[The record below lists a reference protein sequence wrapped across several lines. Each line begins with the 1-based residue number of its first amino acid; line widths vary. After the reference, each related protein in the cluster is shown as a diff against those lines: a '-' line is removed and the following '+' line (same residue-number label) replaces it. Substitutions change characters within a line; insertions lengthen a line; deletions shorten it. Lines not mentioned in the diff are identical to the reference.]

1 MDPSF
6 VSFDSSVVNEL
17 SSRTTHYSQA
27 DISKALAI
35 LGFGSWASIEP
46 SKQRIILGTIE
57 LYRFYLL
64 QYQQYLK
71 VVRRHYTYLSETDK
85 DREGQYLKNKLDES
99 LRKKIEDIDEKRQ
112 AEEAERIKIEKMNK
126 KQQALYR
133 KKKTTGEAEKKGI
146 MKKPLFEQERDLHE
160 SYQIILSEHNKRV
173 KQRTKQK
180 VMMITAMMKK
190 GTVQTT
196 QENNDHN
203 KDIIKETLKPWQH
216 GTKMKKCAEDEKGKS
231 YLSLF
236 DSKQNAM

>member
-1 MDPSF
+1 
-6 VSFDSSVVNEL
+6 
-17 SSRTTHYSQA
+17 
-27 DISKALAI
+27 
-35 LGFGSWASIEP
+35 
-46 SKQRIILGTIE
+46 
-57 LYRFYLL
+57 
-64 QYQQYLK
+64 
-71 VVRRHYTYLSETDK
+71 
-85 DREGQYLKNKLDES
+85 
-99 LRKKIEDIDEKRQ
+99 
-112 AEEAERIKIEKMNK
+112 MNK

-133 KKKTTGEAEKKGI
+133 KKKTNGTAEKKGT

-216 GTKMKKCAEDEKGKS
+216 GTKMKKCADDEKGKS
-231 YLSLF
+231 YFSLH
-236 DSKQNAM
+236 